1 MHDELAVAATTLT
14 AGFLPGGKDLR
25 IRDTHQHEPNVC
37 LSKAAALGYGEYRA
51 HTSTMDVVSAAYDW
65 NDGALNK
72 MNERIKDALDP
83 NSILMPGRSG
93 IWGANYRGV
102 TIEQPWNNG

>member
-1 MHDELAVAATTLT
+1 
-14 AGFLPGGKDLR
+14 
-25 IRDTHQHEPNVC
+25 
-37 LSKAAALGYGEYRA
+37 
-51 HTSTMDVVSAAYDW
+51 MDVVSAAYDW

-102 TIEQPWNNG
+102 DIEKPWSK